1 MQHPS
6 CQPQSQPQRHSRR
19 LAPAAALLSALAGT
33 AWAEFPVAGTQ
44 PYARPVGAPTIT
56 TVTHDRGWY
65 ERALHGVSQPIPPS
79 LRWLDSQG
87 NWYTPF
93 NRPGMPPPYDI
104 RGWHAAPTGR

>member
-1 MQHPS
+1 MRQPS
-6 CQPQSQPQRHSRR
+6 CHTQR
-19 LAPAAALLSALAGT
+19 LAWIGGLLSLLVGGAAV
-33 AWAEFPVAGTQ
+33 AEYPVAGTQ

-65 ERALHGVSQPIPPS
+65 ERALHGVSQPHPAS

-93 NRPGMPPPYDI
+93 NRPGMLPPYDI
-104 RGWHAAPTGR
+104 RGWHAAPAPR